1 MNERRRRAHSV
12 LVRTRDILTE
22 RLTERILEDEQEIL
36 DDARGVDYMDDISR
50 LYESVGSKLGQ
61 INLMIANLP
70 VDAAP
75 QPNPPMVK
83 QPTGVKIPS
92 SVPAAATP
100 DEPRTFATFG
110 KQIASNQ
117 IEAAAQTLS
126 ELLAISPTLALHSAN
141 CFSQQFHSDPHMIQ
155 KTMQLR
161 AELFA
166 ANTNNCL
173 VILDECFGLQGI
185 EAVQVVQHLLSQ
197 VA

>member
-1 MNERRRRAHSV
+1 M
-12 LVRTRDILTE
+12 
-22 RLTERILEDEQEIL
+22 
-36 DDARGVDYMDDISR
+36 
-50 LYESVGSKLGQ
+50 
-61 INLMIANLP
+61 
-70 VDAAP
+70 
-75 QPNPPMVK
+75 
-83 QPTGVKIPS
+83 
-92 SVPAAATP
+92 
-100 DEPRTFATFG
+100 FG

-141 CFSQQFHSDPHMIQ
+141 CFSQKFRSDPHTIQ